1 MHMVFQSPD
10 GQHPNFQAAIRN
22 PPDRPLSR
30 LLADKS
36 IAVLAFLIDVAAF
49 DSDPALERVLA
60 YLPAVQAPLTTYKIP
75 KVDMADFIAAA
86 EDQDY

>member
-1 MHMVFQSPD
+1 MLALTVLHSP
-10 GQHPNFQAAIRN
+10 
-22 PPDRPLSR
+22 PPRRPT
-30 LLADKS
+30 DKA

-60 YLPAVQAPLTTYKIP
+60 YLPAVQQPLTSYKIP
-75 KVDMADFIAAA
+75 TVDMADFVAAA